1 MASFRKIWWADFT
14 AAEFENIDPMR
25 TIAILPTAA
34 IEQHGPHLPVGVD
47 TFLNRGPLDAMVKRL
62 PAELD
67 VRILPVQQIG
77 KSNEHI
83 WQKGTISSTAHTLID
98 LWFEISQSVRRAGV
112 RKLVIINSHGG
123 NVSIID
129 IVARELRVR
138 EDMLVVKTSWSAFA
152 NPPGL
157 VSELEM
163 RHGIHAGDVETSEML
178 HFQPDLVE
186 MSKATEF
193 RSIAARD
200 EQQFKYLRPTG
211 PHAYSWIASDLN
223 AAGAVGDASN
233 ASAERGEMIA
243 EAQIAGMIELLGEVA
258 AIPLPA
264 KSGSQRF
271 S

>member
-1 MASFRKIWWADFT
+1 MPRKIWWQDFT
-14 AAEFENIDPMR
+14 AAEFADINPNK

-47 TFLNRGPLDAMVKRL
+47 TFLNRGPLDMLATAV

-67 VRILPVQQIG
+67 IRILPVQAIG

-98 LWFEISQSVRRAGV
+98 LWFEIGQSVSRAGV
-112 RKLVIINSHGG
+112 KKLVIVNSHGG

-129 IVARELRVR
+129 IVARELRVK
-138 EDMLVVKTSWSAFA
+138 EQMLVVKTNWSAFA
-152 NPPGL
+152 TPDGL
-157 VSELEM
+157 VGDLEK

-178 HFQPDLVE
+178 HFQPGLVD
-186 MSKATEF
+186 MSRAEDF

-211 PHAYSWIASDLN
+211 SHAYGWIASDLN
-223 AAGAVGDASN
+223 PAGAVGN
-233 ASAERGEMIA
+233 AARATAERG
-243 EAQIAGMIELLGEVA
+243 QTIAGAQVAGFVELLAEVERM
-258 AIPLPA
+258 PLP
-264 KSGSQRF
+264 GTTD
-271 S
+271 